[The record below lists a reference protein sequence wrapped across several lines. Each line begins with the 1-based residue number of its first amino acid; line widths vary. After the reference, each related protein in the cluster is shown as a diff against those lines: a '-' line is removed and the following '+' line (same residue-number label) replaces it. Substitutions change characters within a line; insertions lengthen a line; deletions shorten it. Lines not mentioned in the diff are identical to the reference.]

1 MKTDVQIKDLVLEE
15 LAFQPTIDETKID
28 VSVKNGFVTL
38 SGELDNYYKK
48 LAAENA
54 VKKVYGVQGIH
65 DNIKVMYPS
74 KFKRTDS
81 EIKKA
86 VTNAFEWSQTI
97 PSKKIKTEIKDGFVF
112 LTGEL
117 PWAYQ
122 KLDATKAI
130 ENLMGVRGITNN
142 IMIKPT
148 VEPFQIKDK
157 INRAFERSADI
168 DSKNIKVFVE
178 GNKVKL
184 EGKVHSLF
192 EKDEALMESY
202 FAPGVHKV
210 ENELEIAY

>member
-1 MKTDVQIKDLVLEE
+1 MKTDVQINDLIREE

-38 SGELDNYYKK
+38 SGQLDNYYKK
-48 LAAENA
+48 LATESA
-54 VKKVYGVQGIH
+54 VKRVYGVQGIH

-74 KFKRTDS
+74 SFKKSDTDV
-81 EIKKA
+81 KKA

-97 PSKKIKTEIKDGFVF
+97 PSKKIKAEVKDGFVF

-122 KLDATKAI
+122 KVDATKAV
-130 ENLMGVRGITNN
+130 ENLMGVRGIANN

-157 INRAFERSADI
+157 IHRAFERSADL
-168 DSKNIKVFVE
+168 DSKKIKVLVD
-178 GNKVKL
+178 GNNVKL

-192 EKDEALMESY
+192 EKDEAHMEAY
-202 FAPGVHKV
+202 FAPGVYKV